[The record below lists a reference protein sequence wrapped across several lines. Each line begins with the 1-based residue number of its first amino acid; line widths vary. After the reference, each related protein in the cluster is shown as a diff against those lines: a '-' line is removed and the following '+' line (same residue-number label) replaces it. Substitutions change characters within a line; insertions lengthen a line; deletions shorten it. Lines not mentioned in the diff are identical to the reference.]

1 MLKRFSKYVLQSV
14 AGMIGLSVYIL
25 ADTFFIAYAS
35 GADGLAALNLILPVF
50 GLIYAIGAMIGIGS
64 ATRYGISKAKGE
76 ATDHYFT
83 QSIAWSVLFSIPFVL
98 AGIFAPDKCLALL
111 GADARLVELGKTYL
125 RIILIVAPLFMSN
138 YTVTAFARNDNATSK
153 VMAGSLAGSVF
164 NVVFDYIFI
173 FPMGLGFSGAALAT
187 AFCPVVTMLICSTHY
202 MSKKCSVGFR
212 WKKLSVRH
220 LISCCQLGVSAFVGE
235 ISSAVITFIFN
246 MLILGLTG
254 STGVA
259 AYGVVAN
266 MSLVGMAITNGMAQ
280 GTQPLISESFG
291 KGEHGQVKKLLRW
304 ALTSV
309 IVVEAAM
316 VVLVWIFTDPFVA
329 IYSKESRMTE
339 VLSAEFLWKDGKPSV
354 SEFMAYLKKPVT
366 IGQITECLE
375 DEMKIIP
382 AFEDDYLI
390 AFEDVCLSKDP
401 FRETINQ
408 KRQIK
413 KEKKIYPNEPCPCGS
428 GKKYKKCC
436 GK

>member
-1 MLKRFSKYVLQSV
+1 
-14 AGMIGLSVYIL
+14 
-25 ADTFFIAYAS
+25 
-35 GADGLAALNLILPVF
+35 
-50 GLIYAIGAMIGIGS
+50 
-64 ATRYGISKAKGE
+64 
-76 ATDHYFT
+76 
-83 QSIAWSVLFSIPFVL
+83 
-98 AGIFAPDKCLALL
+98 
-111 GADARLVELGKTYL
+111 
-125 RIILIVAPLFMSN
+125 MSN

-212 WKKLSVRH
+212 WKKLSVRY

-309 IVVEAAM
+309 IVVEVAM
-316 VVLVWIFTDPFVA
+316 VILVWIFTDPFVA
-329 IYSKESRMTE
+329 AFNSENNLLLLKYAHTGLRLYFLGFLFAGVNIMLVAYFSATANARPAIIGSLLRGAVAIAVCAI
-339 VLSAEFLWKDGKPSV
+339 VLAKLLGMNGVWLSFLA
-354 SEFMAYLKKPVT
+354 SEMLTFVV
-366 IGQITECLE
+366 I
-375 DEMKIIP
+375 
-382 AFEDDYLI
+382 LI
-390 AFEDVCLSKDP
+390 LSKH
-401 FRETINQ
+401 
-408 KRQIK
+408 
-413 KEKKIYPNEPCPCGS
+413 KENR
-428 GKKYKKCC
+428 
-436 GK
+436 